1 MGAAEGNRSG
11 VAYGGVDAPDAPIR
25 GAENKKTPETNL
37 MIAWASDC
45 GATAR
50 ANMRSEYRR

>member
-1 MGAAEGNRSG
+1 
-11 VAYGGVDAPDAPIR
+11 VDVPDAPIR

-37 MIAWASDC
+37 MIAWASDY

-50 ANMRSEYRR
+50 AKMRSEYRR